1 MPNDAWNMH
10 EIASRRAQWGCE
22 KYLRHEI
29 TQVLGPMK
37 EEWNRHLCQWMSLEE
52 WNILLENKAWNEIKC
67 LLYKQ

>member
-1 MPNDAWNMH
+1 MLDQEH
-10 EIASRRAQWGCE
+10 EIAEWRALVQG
-22 KYLRHEI
+22 
-29 TQVLGPMK
+29 MK